1 VPKTELKADF
11 GIVGDA
17 HAGKWHRQISL
28 LAIESIEKMIAK
40 GAKASP
46 GDFAENITKE
56 GIELFNL
63 SLGCKL

>member
-1 VPKTELKADF
+1 
-11 GIVGDA
+11 
-17 HAGKWHRQISL
+17 
-28 LAIESIEKMIAK
+28 MIAK